1 MDSVAVMQSESE
13 RVRLAEVLGALSLA
27 TDIGTGRPLGH
38 GARTCLIAMAI
49 GEQMGLDLERLRSLF
64 QVSLLKFLGCTADSP
79 ETARAVGGDERGFNA
94 ALGPVLFGSV
104 PEMARAMVASVGRT
118 EPLVRRGQLL
128 VSAMTDTKSARE
140 GLAAHCEVAAMLAQR
155 LNMDRN
161 VIAALRHA
169 YERWDGKGYPAG
181 VSGDEIPI
189 EARIVAVAGDADL
202 LDTDAAQTIS
212 RRSGKGYDPDVVS
225 AWQAVGVHRRET
237 DWEETINAEPEPIAY
252 IDDLDSALTVMAD
265 LVDLKSTW
273 TRGHS
278 RNVAELAMGAA
289 VAAGLPDSDVR
300 DIRRA
305 GLVHDLGRVGVENGI
320 WDKPGPLTSFEWEK
334 VMIHPYL
341 TGRILN
347 RCLALRGLE
356 ALATS
361 HHERI
366 DGSGYHHQWTGSQL
380 SPPTRILA
388 AADVFDALRS
398 DRPHRAALD
407 WDEAVGVISEEVA
420 AGRLD
425 REAVAFVISAAG
437 GEIDRPD
444 QPNPDGLTDRELE
457 VLTHIASGLTNRA
470 VGEALFISTKTVG
483 RHVENIYS
491 KIGVSTR
498 AGAAVYAM
506 EHNLL

>member
-1 MDSVAVMQSESE
+1 MRSESE

-49 GEQMGLDLERLRSLF
+49 GEQMGLNPERLRSLF
-64 QVSLLKFLGCTADSP
+64 QVALLKFLGCTADSP
-79 ETARAVGGDERGFNA
+79 ETARAVGGDERAFNA
-94 ALGPVLFGSV
+94 AMGPVLFGGS
-104 PEMARAMVASVGRT
+104 PEMARAMVASVGKT
-118 EPLVRRGQLL
+118 ETFVRRGRLL

-140 GLAAHCEVAAMLAQR
+140 GLAAHCEIAAMLAQR
-155 LNMDRN
+155 LNLGRG
-161 VIAALRHA
+161 VIMALRHV

-181 VSGDEIPI
+181 VRGDEIPI

-202 LDTDAAQTIS
+202 LDADAAETIS
-212 RRSGKGYDPDVVS
+212 RRIGKGYDPDVVE
-225 AWQAVGVHRRET
+225 AWQAIVHWRES
-237 DWEETINAEPEPIAY
+237 DWEETMNAEPEPVVY
-252 IDDLDSALTVMAD
+252 SDDLDSALTVMAD
-265 LVDLKSTW
+265 FVDLKSTW

-278 RNVAELAMGAA
+278 RNVAELAMGGA
-289 VAAGLPDSDVR
+289 VAAGLPESDVR
-300 DIRRA
+300 DLRRA

-320 WDKPGPLTSFEWEK
+320 WDKPGPLSSFEWEK

-347 RCLALRGLE
+347 RCQALRGLE

-366 DGSGYHHQWTGSQL
+366 DGSGYHHQWTGDHLTPQ
-380 SPPTRILA
+380 TRILA

-398 DRPHRAALD
+398 DRPHRPALD
-407 WDEAVGVISEEVA
+407 WEEAVGAMSEEVE

-437 GEIDRPD
+437 GELDTPE

-457 VLTHIASGLTNRA
+457 VLTLIASGLTNRA
-470 VGEALFISTKTVG
+470 VGEALFIATKTVG

-498 AGAAVYAM
+498 AGAAIYSM
-506 EHNLL
+506 EHDLL